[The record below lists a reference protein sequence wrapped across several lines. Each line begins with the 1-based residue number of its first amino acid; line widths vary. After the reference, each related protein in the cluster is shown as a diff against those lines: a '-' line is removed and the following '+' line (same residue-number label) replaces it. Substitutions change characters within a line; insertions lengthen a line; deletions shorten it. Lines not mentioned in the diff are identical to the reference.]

1 MSCSYE
7 IRFQS
12 LFDPGRALCFPCD
25 ALGHVPM
32 DTLTAR
38 ARESYLY
45 ARATIGHEYD
55 LPAVCARAVH

>member
-1 MSCSYE
+1 MNCSYE

-25 ALGHVPM
+25 AQGHVPM
-32 DTLTAR
+32 DALTAR

-45 ARATIGHEYD
+45 ARATIGHEYAW
-55 LPAVCARAVH
+55 PAVCALAVH